1 MNAAL
6 KAASRPAREPI
17 TLVDRFAVLD
27 LTHQQVFQH
36 LSALRQLADRL
47 AVHDIDAPARATA
60 QAAFDFF
67 ETHARQHH
75 AEEEQKIF
83 PGLLNGGDEALRQHV
98 LRLQQDH
105 GWLEQDWSELG
116 PMLDSLARGYSSVD
130 PDLLRE
136 ALAVFTALYTEHV
149 SLEELLIYPEAKRKA
164 AVEEA
169 AKKARLAGQA
179 G

>member
-1 MNAAL
+1 MSTALNAS
-6 KAASRPAREPI
+6 SRPSREPV

-27 LTHQQVFQH
+27 LTHQQVFRH
-36 LSALRQLADRL
+36 LTALRELIDRL
-47 AVHDIDAPARATA
+47 AVNDVDEQARAIA

-75 AEEEQKIF
+75 AEEEQKVF
-83 PGLLNGGDEALRQHV
+83 PALLNSGNEPLRQHV

-105 GWLEQDWSELG
+105 GWLEQDWVELG
-116 PMLDSLARGYSSVD
+116 PMLSSLAKDYSSVD
-130 PDLLRE
+130 LDMLRE
-136 ALAVFTALYTEHV
+136 ALEVFTALYTEHI
-149 SLEELLIYPEAKRKA
+149 SLEELLIYPEAKRRA